1 MAYTFEGKIE
11 ASDYNNFVDQINE
24 VYADSNAGATGESTG
39 GYGYGQP
46 ALAYVSPIVDP
57 LDNTGVDK
65 ITKSQWDLLLGTI
78 HECADHQ
85 GTSLSIPSTVGIDSQ
100 VVALNGVTRP
110 SSFTPD
116 DINAAINSIRNNRFN
131 IDAGI
136 GSVPSAPTESASGN
150 WDSTRTQTI
159 TASFSSWDEMR
170 YFFNAQ
176 GKIRFS
182 FSFDGTSDNTTETNW
197 IAMSSAIE
205 TVSFGYTS
213 TISSGGVGASGG
225 GFYDLTTS
233 DQQIYSYVPSGYSSE
248 QYLIEARLNGSPGSA
263 TDIIFTLSFVTPSG
277 GDEIDLTLNSELA
290 LFDPSGILTITT
302 PTLTPDPIS

>member
-100 VVALNGVTRP
+100 VVALNGV
-110 SSFTPD
+110 
-116 DINAAINSIRNNRFN
+116 N

-248 QYLIEARLNGSPGSA
+248 QYLIEARLNGSPGNA